1 MLQKLKHT
9 FKHSFIYSLGNL
21 SVKIIGLI
29 LLPVYTSHLT
39 TAEYGVLSIL
49 ETTSLI
55 LQIFVSL
62 SIANSMM
69 RWWADAKDDFERK
82 SYVFTSFSF
91 LLIVIIA
98 FNILFQPFTDFFSR
112 IFFKNEDYSF
122 YFMILFLTVSF
133 EVLTKYIL
141 SILRILEHSTKYII
155 TSSIKLLVTLS
166 LTIYFVVV
174 LRWGV
179 KGIIISQLVGAVF
192 LTLILLP
199 VLFKNTVLKFRKDQL
214 KPMLAFSVPLSFS
227 IISFFVFNMG
237 DRYVLKFISGDSQVG
252 IYSLAYKISGFL
264 NFFVLQS
271 FQAAF
276 MPIALKMYKEPNA
289 KRFFSKI
296 LTYLTIGLT
305 FGALGLALFAPEVVM
320 LFSPENKN
328 YWEAGQYVYLINFN
342 IIILGMRYIFSLS
355 FHISKKTKIMP
366 VYVTTFATLNIL
378 LDFFTIKYW
387 QITGAIL
394 SSIFSNLLLT
404 YVFYR
409 QNRKIF
415 PIKYE
420 IKKDILVI
428 LVGILLFLSV
438 LPFNHSPLL
447 LKIAV
452 KTFVILLFPLIIYFG
467 GFLEPIEKETINN
480 ALRKWK
486 NPKKWKQNFN
496 KTSGD

>member
-39 TAEYGVLSIL
+39 TAEYGILSIL

-55 LQIFVSL
+55 LQTFVSF
-62 SIANSMM
+62 SIGNSMM
-69 RWWADAKDDFERK
+69 RWWADAKNEVERK
-82 SYVFTSFSF
+82 SYVFTTFAF
-91 LLIVIIA
+91 LLTAAIV
-98 FNILFQPFTDFFSR
+98 FNILFQPFTVSFSR
-112 IFFKNEDYSF
+112 IFFKREDLSI
-122 YFMILFLTVSF
+122 YFVILFLTVAF
-133 EVLTKYIL
+133 EVLSRYIL
-141 SILRILEHSTKYII
+141 TILRMLEQSTKYII
-155 TSSIKLLVTLS
+155 TSSIKLIVTLS

-174 LRWGV
+174 LKIGV
-179 KGIIISQLVGAVF
+179 KGIILSQLIGAVF

-199 VLFKNTVLKFRKDQL
+199 VLLKNIVLKFRKDQL
-214 KPMLAFSVPLSFS
+214 KPMLAFSIPLSFTWL
-227 IISFFVFNMG
+227 SFSVFNMG

-252 IYSLAYKISGFL
+252 IYSLAYKIAGFL

-296 LTYLTIGLT
+296 LTYLTVGLT

-328 YWEAGQYVYLINFN
+328 YWDAGQYVYLINLN
-342 IIILGMRYIFSLS
+342 VIILGMRYMFSLS

-366 VYVTTFATLNIL
+366 LYVTIFATLNII

-404 YVFYR
+404 YVFFR
-409 QNRKIF
+409 QNQKIY
-415 PIKYE
+415 PVKYE
-420 IKKDILVI
+420 LKKDILVI
-428 LVGILLFLSV
+428 FVGILLYLLV
-438 LPFNHSPLL
+438 LPFNNSELL
-447 LKIAV
+447 VKIII
-452 KTFVILLFPLIIYFG
+452 KTLIIAIFPIIIYLF
-467 GFLEPIEKETINN
+467 FLDPIEKETINN

-486 NPKKWKQNFN
+486 NPKKWKQNLSKN
-496 KTSGD
+496 KRV